1 MEIAL
6 LFFLILLNGIF
17 ALSEMALVSARKAR
31 LATLA
36 AEGDKRAMAAI
47 RLGEDPARFRALLP
61 CAICWRYSP
70 AR

>member
-47 RLGEDPARFRALLP
+47 RLGEDPAASLPKAISWNTRAGAL
-61 CAICWRYSP
+61 R
-70 AR
+70 